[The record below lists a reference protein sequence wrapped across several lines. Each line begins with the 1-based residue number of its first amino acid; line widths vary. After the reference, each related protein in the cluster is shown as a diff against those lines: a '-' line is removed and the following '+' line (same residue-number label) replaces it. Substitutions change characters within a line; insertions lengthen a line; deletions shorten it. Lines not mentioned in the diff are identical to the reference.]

1 MPIRAV
7 VDFELLPMTDPTITK
22 DPFLRKTALS
32 TAGIALALIALGV
45 AAFLLLRPDPI
56 PNFEI
61 DVRLV
66 EPTDA
71 TRLTIDSI
79 DCPDERGPSP
89 FPGSAFRDQARTPA
103 EDSFGA
109 GQAVVYL
116 INVVASDVVPD
127 SGRWNVAWASGMS
140 PDTGVACAFVVADDP
155 ETVELST
162 GTGATARWFPVTNDD
177 GVAGQLALRGL
188 EPNEQAIV
196 ALIVE
201 IEPNGRESS
210 RLQFTI
216 DPVTG
221 TSSNSV
227 ERTDRASYSLPTTL
241 DEELNLTIDDR
252 DGVDPGS
259 EFATTFVVT
268 NPTSHVVSN
277 TSLIITVDNDATLS
291 TDVSVI
297 DDIGFRTA
305 CAFVEPPAAD
315 AIPDE
320 PTFGVATVVPVAN
333 SITCQLGFL
342 NPGEIVTVE
351 TTTDT
356 PRRAI
361 AYWSRSNG
369 QCESDGQQDLCTSA
383 DLAWQSSFSQ
393 EIVTF
398 TEANN
403 LADGADLSVRLEA
416 ATDVVYLNR
425 TVTTLVNIATDVT
438 TGVTLDEVSMTGCPE
453 ATYIDGDLDEDGRVE
468 AGELWQYS
476 CASRYDEDGNAE
488 AQVIGTVGGQPVRG
502 AAEISFEV
510 INPAFEIL
518 RIEVEGQDDIILR
531 VINIGDDPITRI
543 ALTAERCNPRLTS
556 NADGDEILEPEEIWE
571 YTCPAGA
578 TGGDIFGRDSLGA
591 PLSAAVDQGF

>member
-1 MPIRAV
+1 
-7 VDFELLPMTDPTITK
+7 MTDPTITK

-32 TAGIALALIALGV
+32 AAGLALALVAIGV
-45 AAFLLLRPDPI
+45 GAFLVLRPDPI
-56 PNFEI
+56 ANYEI

-66 EPTDA
+66 EATDA
-71 TRLTIDSI
+71 NRLTVDSI
-79 DCPDERGPSP
+79 DCPDERGSSP
-89 FPGSAFRDQARTPA
+89 LPGTAFRDQARDPA
-103 EDSFGA
+103 EDAFGA

-116 INVVASDVVPD
+116 VSIVAADVVPD
-127 SGRWNVAWASGMS
+127 SGRWNITWPSGVS
-140 PDTGVACAFVVADDP
+140 PNPGVACAFVVADDP

-162 GTGATARWFPVTNDD
+162 GTGATARWFPVANDE
-177 GVAGQLALRGL
+177 GVSGQLALRGL

-201 IEPNGRESS
+201 IESNGRESS
-210 RLQFTI
+210 RLQFRI

-221 TSSNSV
+221 TTSNSM
-227 ERTDRASYSLPTTL
+227 ERTDRANYSLPTTL
-241 DEELNLTIDDR
+241 DQELLLTIDDE
-252 DGVDPGS
+252 DGVSPGS
-259 EFATTFVVT
+259 AFTTTFQVT
-268 NPTSHVVSN
+268 NPTEHVVSN
-277 TSLIITVDNDATLS
+277 TSLVVTVDNDATQS
-291 TDVSVI
+291 SDVTVI
-297 DDIGFRTA
+297 DDAGFLTQ
-305 CAFVEPPAAD
+305 CAFVEPPDAD
-315 AIPDE
+315 AAEDE
-320 PTFGVATVVPVAN
+320 PTIGVVADVPVVD

-342 NPGEIVTVE
+342 NPGETVTVE

-356 PRRAI
+356 ARRAI
-361 AYWSRSNG
+361 SYWSRSDEP
-369 QCESDGQQDLCTSA
+369 CDSDGQQDLCISA

-393 EIVTF
+393 EVVTF

-425 TVTTLVNIATDVT
+425 TVTTLINIATDAT
-438 TGVTLDEVSMTGCPE
+438 TGVTLDDVSMTGCPE

-488 AQVIGTVGGQPVRG
+488 AEVIGTLAGQPVRG
-502 AAEISFEV
+502 SADISFEV
-510 INPAFEIL
+510 INPAIEIL
-518 RIEVEGQDDIILR
+518 RIEVEGQADIILR

-543 ALTAERCNPRLTS
+543 ALTAEQCNPRLSS

-571 YTCPAGA
+571 YTCPPGA